1 MTKAKKCRACGQ
13 PFTPV
18 RFAQVTCHTVA
29 CAQAYGQQQAAKLRA
44 RKAKDE
50 AKVHREAKVR
60 AKTITE
66 WLDDAQV
73 IVNRYIRLRDANE
86 PCISCGTTNPNIQY
100 AAGHYRT
107 RKAASH
113 LRFNH
118 DNLHKQCNHHCN
130 KQLSGNI
137 INYRPALIAK
147 IGLERFQAL
156 ENDNRVHRWTIEE
169 CKEIILEHKRLIKE
183 LEK

>member
-1 MTKAKKCRACGQ
+1 VIVK
-13 PFTPV
+13 
-18 RFAQVTCHTVA
+18 
-29 CAQAYGQQQAAKLRA
+29 
-44 RKAKDE
+44 RKAKVALDDRK
-50 AKVHREAKVR
+50 AHREAKVK
-60 AKTITE
+60 AKKLTE
-66 WLDDAQV
+66 WLNDAQDW
-73 IVNRYIRLRDANE
+73 VNRYIRLRDADE

-137 INYRPALIAK
+137 ANYRPALIRK
-147 IGLERFQAL
+147 IGIERVEAI
-156 ENDNRVHRWTIEE
+156 ENDNTIRRWTIDDA
-169 CKEIILEHKRLIKE
+169 KAIIAEHKRLIKE
-183 LEK
+183 LS